1 MSTPEPV
8 NVTAIADRTMHS
20 APPPSRPT
28 LLFYCQ
34 HAVGMGHLM
43 RALALSR
50 GLSESFR
57 VVFLNG
63 GQMPEGVSIPAGVEC
78 VHLPPIGMDADNR
91 LVSLDVRY
99 SLQQAQ
105 AERRLLI
112 ARTFAASNPQVVL
125 IELFPFGRK
134 KFAGE
139 IVPLLE
145 LAHARPAARR
155 PLVISSLRD
164 ILVGSRRDQ
173 QRHDDR
179 AAMLANRYFDAV
191 LVHADAAFARLEQS
205 FRPVVPLRVP
215 VFHTGFV
222 HDGPVASARR
232 DDSVLVS
239 AGSGSVGGAL
249 FDAAFEAHRLLWNAE
264 RRPMQII
271 TGPLCEPARQRALIE
286 RSRGLPGLTVE
297 RSVPSLATRM
307 ASAAVSVSQCGYNT
321 ALDVLAARVPAVVV
335 PYAAGREDEQTTR
348 AVRLARLGVVTHLP
362 QSALSGASL
371 AAAIAQA
378 LRDSPRAPALNLLGA
393 TQTVAILRALLDQPT
408 SSRTL
413 HEHLA

>member
-1 MSTPEPV
+1 MRTQP
-8 NVTAIADRTMHS
+8 TIAK
-20 APPPSRPT
+20 PT

-50 GLSESFR
+50 GLGEAFS

-63 GQMPEGVSIPAGVEC
+63 GLMPAGVSIPPGMAC
-78 VHLPPIGMDADNR
+78 VHLPPIGMDAGNR
-91 LVSLDVRY
+91 LVSLDPRY
-99 SLQQAQ
+99 TLQQAQ
-105 AERRLLI
+105 TERGSVI
-112 ARTFAASNPQVVL
+112 ARTFASCDPQVVL

-134 KFAGE
+134 KFADE
-139 IVPLLE
+139 IVALLE
-145 LAHARPAARR
+145 LAHARTAARR
-155 PLVISSLRD
+155 PLILSSLRD

-179 AAMLANRYFDAV
+179 AALFANRYFDAV
-191 LVHADAAFARLEQS
+191 LVHADPAFARLEES
-205 FRPVVPLRVP
+205 FRPNVPLQIP

-222 HDGPVASARR
+222 HDGPVTSTLR
-232 DDSVLVS
+232 DNSVLVS

-249 FDAAFEAHRLLWNAE
+249 FDAALDAHRILWRAQ

-271 TGPLCEPARQRALIE
+271 TGPFCAAAHHDALVEQSRA
-286 RSRGLPGLTVE
+286 LPGLTVE
-297 RSVPSLATRM
+297 RSVPSLAARM
-307 ASAAVSVSQCGYNT
+307 ARAAVSVSQCGYNT

-335 PYAAGREDEQTTR
+335 PYAAGREDEQTIR

-362 QSALSGASL
+362 HSALSGESL
-371 AAAIAQA
+371 ATAIGQA
-378 LRDSPRAPALNLLGA
+378 LRNGPRAPTLNLLGA
-393 TQTVAILRALLDQPT
+393 TQIGSIVRGLLDQST